1 MDDASPIKDPAIDF
15 DPEALREKYR
25 QERERRLRDD
35 GRKQYV
41 DLSGPFQHYAEDDPN
56 VEPGFVREPLADEVD
71 VAILGGG
78 FGGLLAAARF
88 REAGIK
94 DIRIIEAGG
103 DFGGSWYWN
112 RYPGAQCDI
121 ESYCYLPLLE
131 ETGYIPKQK
140 YSDANE
146 IFEHAQRVGR
156 QYSLYDGA
164 LFQTRVRELR
174 WDESIKRWIVNTN
187 RGDAIRA
194 RFVVVA
200 MGATSQAKLPGVP
213 GIEDFEGRSF
223 HISRWDYD
231 YTGGDTHGNLH
242 KLGDK
247 RVAII
252 GTGASAIQAV
262 PHLGRDAKHLYVF
275 QRTPSSVSRR
285 DNKPTD
291 PDWAASLKPGW
302 QRERRN
308 NFNDIAMGRPYE
320 VDLVN
325 DSATELFRSIRPIS
339 YGGIGPSAKDRP
351 QVSPVEMARLAELAD
366 FKRMNEIR
374 ARVDA
379 SVKDPTVAE
388 LLKPWYRLF
397 CKRPTFND
405 EYLLTFNRP
414 NVTLVDT
421 SATKG
426 VERITKTGVVAD
438 GIEYEVDCI
447 IHATGYQTSAE
458 FGRRVGFPIYG
469 RDGLCLDD
477 YWAEGPRTLHGHSTH
492 GFPNWFFIGL
502 LQNAGSVNGLDVIAD
517 QALHLAYIIKEVME
531 RGALAVEPSVE
542 ATDDWVKTL
551 REFAAGG
558 WAFFE
563 SCTPG
568 YYNNEGG
575 DPVGAITY
583 EGYAPGQIAFH
594 DLCAEWRATGELP
607 GLILHC

>member
-1 MDDASPIKDPAIDF
+1 MADDAMNLERGLGF
-15 DPEALREKYR
+15 DADVLREKYQ
-25 QERERRLRDD
+25 QERAKRLRDD

-41 DLSGPFQHYAEDDPN
+41 DVSGAFQHYAEDDPN
-56 VEPGFVREPLADEVD
+56 VEPGFTREPVADEVE

-78 FGGLLAAARF
+78 FSGLLAAARL

-103 DFGGSWYWN
+103 DFGGTWYWN
-112 RYPGAQCDI
+112 RYPGAQCDV
-121 ESYCYLPLLE
+121 ESYSYIPLLE
-131 ETGYIPKQK
+131 ETGYIPKEK
-140 YSDANE
+140 YSSADE
-146 IFEHAQRVGR
+146 IFEHAQRIGH
-156 QYSLYDGA
+156 QYSLYDIT
-164 LFQTRVRELR
+164 LFQTRVRDLR

-187 RGDAIRA
+187 RGDDIRA

-200 MGATSQAKLPGVP
+200 MGSTSQPKLPGIP

-223 HISRWDYD
+223 HISRWDFD

-252 GTGASAIQAV
+252 GTGASGIQAV
-262 PHLGRDAKHLYVF
+262 PALGRDAKHLYVF
-275 QRTPSSVSRR
+275 QRTPTSIVGPRG
-285 DNKPTD
+285 NKPTD

-302 QRERRN
+302 QRERRD
-308 NFNDIAMGRPYE
+308 NFSDLAAGRPYE

-325 DSATELFRSIRPIS
+325 DGWSEIVLSLRPSGATE
-339 YGGIGPSAKDRP
+339 
-351 QVSPVEMARLAELAD
+351 VSPEEMARQVELAD
-366 FKRMNEIR
+366 FKKMNEVR

-379 SVKDPTVAE
+379 IVKDPAVAE

-397 CKRPTFND
+397 CKRPTFSD
-405 EYLLTFNRP
+405 GYLPTFNRP

-421 SATKG
+421 SPAKG
-426 VERITKTGVVAD
+426 VEKITKNAVVAN

-447 IHATGYQTSAE
+447 IYASGFQTSAE
-458 FGRRVGFPIYG
+458 FGQRVGFPMYG
-469 RDGLCLDD
+469 RDGVSLDD
-477 YWAEGPRTLHGHSTH
+477 YWAKGARTFHGHSTH

-502 LQNAGSVNGLDVIAD
+502 LQNANSVNLIANFDD
-517 QALHLAYIIKEVME
+517 QARHLAYIIKEVMD

-542 ATDDWVKTL
+542 AVDDWVKTI
-551 REFAAGG
+551 RETSTG

-568 YYNNEGG
+568 FYNNEGG
-575 DPVGAITY
+575 APAGSLFW
-583 EGYAPGQIAFH
+583 ESYAPGPIAFNA
-594 DLCAEWRATGELP
+594 LLAEWRATGHLP
-607 GLILHC
+607 GLTLQH